1 MNTELKAFSIF
12 FFAML
17 LFASFVEAADVAKI
31 GVIDFQK
38 ILRNSS
44 AGKYAQAEISK
55 KGKQMESELAQ
66 KGASIEEKKKQIE
79 REALVMSKE
88 MRDEKQREIRI
99 QINDLKVMQQRYTRE
114 FKDFE
119 NRLVQRIR
127 KEVVKMVDEIGKSEG
142 YLIIFERKTGE
153 VVYSP
158 TSVDITDGFI
168 KKYNKTFSAKKPG
181 KQ

>member
-1 MNTELKAFSIF
+1 MKSELKVLSIF
-12 FFAML
+12 LLGLM

-31 GVIDFQK
+31 GVLDFQN
-38 ILRNSS
+38 ILQNSS

-66 KGASIEEKKKQIE
+66 KGAGIEEKKKQIE

-88 MRDEKQREIRI
+88 MREEKQREIRI
-99 QINDLKVMQQRYTRE
+99 QINDLKAMQQRYTRE
-114 FKDFE
+114 FKEFE

-127 KEVVKMVDEIGKSEG
+127 KDVLKMVDEIGKSEG
-142 YLIIFERKTGE
+142 YLMIVERKTGE
-153 VVYSP
+153 VIYTP
-158 TSVDITDGFI
+158 TSVDITDAFI
-168 KKYNKTFSAKKPG
+168 KKYNKTFSAKTPG